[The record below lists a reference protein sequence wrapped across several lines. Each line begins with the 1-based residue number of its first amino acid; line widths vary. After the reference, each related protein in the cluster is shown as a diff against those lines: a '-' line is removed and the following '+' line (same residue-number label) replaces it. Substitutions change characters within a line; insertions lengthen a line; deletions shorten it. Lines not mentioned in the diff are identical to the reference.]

1 MGEDKAASVVILA
14 GGQGRRLG
22 RDKSSLM
29 LNGLTLLQHVVRRV
43 QPLTDDLIVVLRRD
57 QDLPGGGPWRVLRD
71 SETNVGVIAGIAA
84 GLAGARHDLVWVVGC
99 DMPFASAELLQHE
112 QRELGSRHD
121 AVVPRLPVGLEPL
134 HALYRNRCLDA
145 LQQAMASNKKSISQ
159 VLRTLCVH
167 YLDWGDLLAF
177 GAPERTFLNVN
188 TPADLVRAESLMPE
202 ANGELACALSA
213 GSTGS
218 GARPRRSPPTG
229 IRPGPPPDDGPRAG

>member
-57 QDLPGGGPWRVLRD
+57 QDLPGGPWR
-71 SETNVGVIAGIAA
+71 AA
-84 GLAGARHDLVWVVGC
+84 RLKQTSASSPVSLLAPGARHDLVWVVGY
-99 DMPFASAELLQHE
+99 MPFASAELLQHE

-121 AVVPRLPVGLEPL
+121 AVVPGPRCLEPL

-188 TPADLVRAESLMPE
+188 TPADLARAESLMPE